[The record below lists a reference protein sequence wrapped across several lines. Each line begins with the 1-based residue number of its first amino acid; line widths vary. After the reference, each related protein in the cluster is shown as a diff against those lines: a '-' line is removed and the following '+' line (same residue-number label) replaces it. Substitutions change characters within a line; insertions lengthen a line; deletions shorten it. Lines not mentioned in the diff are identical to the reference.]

1 MHSTCNYADFFFFL
15 GAIKGGTMNWGEN
28 TGPGTMRGCEA
39 PIVLSGEYP
48 IAWNIYSKVD
58 ESIAGTFIVLVNQII

>member
-1 MHSTCNYADFFFFL
+1 
-15 GAIKGGTMNWGEN
+15 
-28 TGPGTMRGCEA
+28 MRGCEA